1 MMVRLLSETTPLEQF
16 IGFYGNAHRSGL
28 ISEHVEL
35 FKSAGG
41 EIRKGNAHA
50 GWAVIE
56 GKAYPILCSEIV
68 RIDTEDGPVSGRC
81 GEFALPISGRCAYHE
96 EAYIGGWED

>member
-16 IGFYGNAHRSGL
+16 IGNYGNAHRSGL
-28 ISEHVEL
+28 ISEQVDL
-35 FKSAGG
+35 FVRAGG
-41 EIRKGNAHA
+41 EIRKGNAHM

-56 GKAYPILCSEIV
+56 GKAYPILCSEVV

-81 GEFALPISGRCAYHE
+81 GQFALPVSGMCACHE
-96 EAYIGGWED
+96 ECYWTGEED